1 MLGAHLYRSA
11 AMFAT
16 FARAITSRGAVAVA
30 GVTTT
35 AFAMKNG
42 ADHRRTAFL
51 YQKKFLHEQG
61 AVTALRQEL
70 QKKNAALKAALDASA
85 PGATEEK
92 SDAATALAALGAIA
106 GLVSFSMI
114 AAGKHQ

>member
-1 MLGAHLYRSA
+1 
-11 AMFAT
+11 MFAP
-16 FARAITSRGAVAVA
+16 FSRVITSRGAIAVA
-30 GVTTT
+30 GVTAT

-51 YQKKFLHEQG
+51 YQQKFLHEQG

-70 QKKNAALKAALDASA
+70 QKKDAALKAALDVSA
-85 PGATEEK
+85 PGPTEERG
-92 SDAATALAALGAIA
+92 DAATALAALGAIA

>member
-1 MLGAHLYRSA
+1 
-11 AMFAT
+11 MFAT
-16 FARAITSRGAVAVA
+16 FARAITSRGAVALA

-51 YQKKFLHEQG
+51 YQKKLLHEQG

-70 QKKNAALKAALDASA
+70 QKKDAALKAALDATA
-85 PGATEEK
+85 PGPTEERGG
-92 SDAATALAALGAIA
+92 AATALSALAAIA
-106 GLVSFSMI
+106 GLVSFSMV
-114 AAGKHQ
+114 AAGRSV